1 MTIMDVLNS
10 SHRHVFSGG
19 KWNKFSIRPKYFS
32 RYDVS
37 TKVLYLDDARP
48 QLKYLENVLGR
59 TSILRMPVLTV
70 NFDDA
75 VSEFAPAVDFP
86 AKEKEIVNLHQ
97 KNSELCRF
105 VEHHGPHR
113 QLLKTALAF
122 LVFFSG
128 VLTVQLFLGM
138 WLISSALAWAGI
150 AVSASAVLLSYLA
163 ALDWRDWI
171 FQRNASH

>member
-1 MTIMDVLNS
+1 MDVLNP
-10 SHRHVFSGG
+10 SHRHVFSGE
-19 KWNKFSIRPKYFS
+19 KWNKFGVRPKYFR

-37 TKVLYLDDARP
+37 TKVVYLGDARP
-48 QLKYLENVLGR
+48 ELKYLENVLGR
-59 TSILRMPVLTV
+59 TSILRTPVITV

-75 VSEFAPAVDFP
+75 VSEFAPAVDLP
-86 AKEKEIVNLHQ
+86 AKEQGIRNLDQ

-105 VEHHGPHR
+105 VEQHGPHR

-128 VLTVQLFLGM
+128 VLTVQLFLGT

-163 ALDWRDWI
+163 ALDWRDWTS
-171 FQRNASH
+171 QRNASH